1 MKSSRYS
8 LICLNGNE
16 KFLCILGDLF
26 ILVFSMDSRES
37 FEEVVRLREN
47 ILETKWAAL
56 NPGSGFKKKT
66 LPKIPMILAGNK
78 CDREPR

>member
-1 MKSSRYS
+1 MLIYRYS
-8 LICLNGNE
+8 N
-16 KFLCILGDLF
+16 LGDIF

-56 NPGSGFKKKT
+56 NPGSGMKKKS
-66 LPKIPMILAGNK
+66 LPKIPMVIAGNK
-78 CDREPR
+78 CDLEPK

>member
-1 MKSSRYS
+1 
-8 LICLNGNE
+8 
-16 KFLCILGDLF
+16 
-26 ILVFSMDSRES
+26 MDSRES

-56 NPGSGFKKKT
+56 NPGSGFKKKS

-78 CDREPR
+78 CDRDFKWVYLILTAQFTQESYLKIMVS

>member
-1 MKSSRYS
+1 
-8 LICLNGNE
+8 
-16 KFLCILGDLF
+16 
-26 ILVFSMDSRES
+26 MDSRES

-56 NPGSGFKKKT
+56 NPGSGFKKKA

-78 CDREPR
+78 CDKEQR